1 MAYTLQGVNSESY
14 QKLLADELQKE
25 MQQRRKNS
33 ATEKLDF
40 MLHDSLFGA
49 GSVTT
54 DSQASKGKLTVDA
67 RISEERPEEERK
79 MTTEQLFQYICAT
92 LGGGG
97 AEAHNEDQ
105 GTKIAALA
113 VCQMFHTRFLK
124 RKVIIYDAV
133 IGEYEKELNLQ
144 ELLENLVK
152 NFTHPWAALAQVGQ
166 HWARGHAALLQELS
180 HQEFDDLMRNIDDED
195 DEDDKEEESHERAK
209 KRFHGGRRKLRSQ
222 RERQIVKGLV
232 AEVKES
238 RKKAADYRADIV
250 RKYARIKQLRHK
262 ATRMSTLD
270 LDAANT
276 WQQQA
281 HEEEREIKDLTKM
294 AEEQERAAIEKA
306 MHLYSMRRESGMLA
320 GGAVQSEQHVSQDLG
335 PSSIPRHSS
344 KGEGVILAGGVAAA
358 DPYLSSNLGPSD
370 VDAKQAFKPPGGRM
384 VTGTAAPPVYVS
396 SLGNAPGPPAVSP
409 GDLPFKST

>member
-1 MAYTLQGVNSESY
+1 MVRRDSTVALPGHLQGVNSESY

-67 RISEERPEEERK
+67 RISEE
-79 MTTEQLFQYICAT
+79 
-92 LGGGG
+92 
-97 AEAHNEDQ
+97 
-105 GTKIAALA
+105 
-113 VCQMFHTRFLK
+113 
-124 RKVIIYDAV
+124 VIIYDAV

-195 DEDDKEEESHERAK
+195 DEDDKEEE
-209 KRFHGGRRKLRSQ
+209 

-370 VDAKQAFKPPGGRM
+370 VDAKQAFKPPE
-384 VTGTAAPPVYVS
+384 
-396 SLGNAPGPPAVSP
+396 LQL
-409 GDLPFKST
+409 LPFTFPRSGMLPGLQ